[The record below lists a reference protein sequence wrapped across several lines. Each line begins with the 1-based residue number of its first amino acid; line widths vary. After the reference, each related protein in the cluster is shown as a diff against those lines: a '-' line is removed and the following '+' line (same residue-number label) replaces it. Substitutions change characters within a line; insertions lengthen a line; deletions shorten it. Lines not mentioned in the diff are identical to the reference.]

1 MRRRCQRSGVRVICS
16 CDSDAALR
24 AGLSGIGA
32 LAAIVAYHAIV
43 FQQWEEQRRLGR
55 FFPMA
60 APSNDCYVVYFH
72 SSVESF
78 ASFGFSHPKMRC
90 VLKESQARW
99 PVLLPLLAHCATNCF
114 RQSDDTPCML

>member
-43 FQQWEEQRRLGR
+43 FQQWEEQRQLER

-72 SSVESF
+72 NSVKSF
-78 ASFGFSHPKMRC
+78 ASFGFSHPKMRR
-90 VLKESQARW
+90 VLKGKPGPMPIHPS
-99 PVLLPLLAHCATNCF
+99 PPGTMAH
-114 RQSDDTPCML
+114 